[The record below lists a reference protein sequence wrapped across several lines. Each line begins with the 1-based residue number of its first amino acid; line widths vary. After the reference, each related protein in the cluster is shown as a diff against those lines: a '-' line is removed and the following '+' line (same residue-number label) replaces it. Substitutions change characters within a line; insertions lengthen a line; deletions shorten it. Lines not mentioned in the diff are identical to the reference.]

1 MKRVILVVAM
11 FYAIAGCVTSAVAQN
26 LKRSIAVL
34 PFQVKTVKAHSEF
47 YAGMELLMGDVAMSQ
62 ANIVAKSAVEQLSV
76 ALVKT
81 TKFVVIEREQIEK
94 VLKEQ
99 ALGKSGFVDEKTAPQ
114 AGKLLGTQY
123 SIIGSITEM
132 NVSDNV
138 TDAGRM
144 MTARFAMTLKFVN
157 NTTGQISEAEEGKSE
172 ATVKYGEKNEDD
184 LLTDAVR
191 AGVEDLVTKIVS
203 YFSSEPFDLGISS
216 VDGQEIYLSLGK
228 DAGMEA
234 GQVLKCVKKGKE
246 IKDPGTG
253 EVLGFKMEEVGTM
266 KVTQV
271 EKKFS
276 IATPVTGCKGMK
288 EGDLARAVVQEKGE
302 P

>member
-1 MKRVILVVAM
+1 MAQKKYLV
-11 FYAIAGCVTSAVAQN
+11 AVFSVLIFVGSCPSFSTAQN

-34 PFQVKTVKAHSEF
+34 PFQVKTVKAQSEF

-62 ANIVAKSAVEQLSV
+62 ANMVAKSAVEQLSV

-81 TKFVVIEREQIEK
+81 AKFVVIEREQIEK

-114 AGKLLGTQY
+114 AGKLLGVQY

-144 MTARFAMTLKFVN
+144 LTARFAMTLKFVN

-172 ATVKYGEKNEDD
+172 ATAKYGEKNEDD

-191 AGVEDLVTKIVS
+191 KGVEDLVTKIVS
-203 YFSSEPFDLGISS
+203 YFSNEPFDLSISS

-228 DAGMEA
+228 DAGMES

-246 IKDPGTG
+246 IKDPSTG
-253 EVLGFKMEEVGTM
+253 EVLGFKMEETGTM

-276 IATPVTGCKGMK
+276 IAAPVSGCKGMK
-288 EGDLARAVVQEKGE
+288 EGDLARAVVESK
-302 P
+302 